1 MAVPSDHAYSD
12 KHGHVSSWLRRRN
25 VKKKKY
31 IYKSSVKPLLHR
43 PVALRGLS
51 KEDADKGPN
60 TEPGI
65 AKPVA
70 PFHHSHR
77 AAVNNLLRINTPLV
91 TNVIIIIQTGSY
103 EAHKPNNLNKK

>member
-1 MAVPSDHAYSD
+1 MI
-12 KHGHVSSWLRRRN
+12 
-25 VKKKKY
+25 KKKKNENKNKT
-31 IYKSSVKPLLHR
+31 IFGNTAAASSV
-43 PVALRGLS
+43 ALCGLS
-51 KEDADKGPN
+51 KADAGRGSN
-60 TEPGI
+60 TESGI

-91 TNVIIIIQTGSY
+91 TNVIRIIQTGSY